1 MDELTIGELA
11 ELAGVQ
17 TSTLRY
23 YESIG
28 ILPAPRRSSGQRRY
42 SPDVLQIMAVIQ
54 LAKEAHFSLP
64 EIKALLYDYS
74 EFSTPSERWKQLAR
88 RKLREV
94 EEMIARAQELKQLLE
109 EGLESDALLH
119 ELDSCAL
126 LVQESTPMK
135 REA

>member
-11 ELAGVQ
+11 ELAGVA

-28 ILPAPRRSSGQRRY
+28 ILPPPRRTSGQRRY
-42 SPDVLQIMAVIQ
+42 SSDVLQIMAVIQ
-54 LAKEAHFSLP
+54 LAKDAHFSLP

-74 EFSTPSERWKQLAR
+74 EYSRPSERWKQLAQ

-94 EEMIARAQELKQLLE
+94 EEMIARSMDLKQLLE

-119 ELDSCAL
+119 ELDSCASL
-126 LVQESTPMK
+126 IQDNTPIK